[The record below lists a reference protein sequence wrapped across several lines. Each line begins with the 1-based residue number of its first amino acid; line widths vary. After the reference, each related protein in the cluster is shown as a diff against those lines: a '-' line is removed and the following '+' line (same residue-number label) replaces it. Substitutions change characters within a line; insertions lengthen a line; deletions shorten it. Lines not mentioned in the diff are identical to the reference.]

1 MYMDIHTHYVFLCL
15 MYVLILFSCLKSE
28 GILGVAYI
36 PWNFLGLRSVFCSNE
51 VTVGP
56 SERRVSDQSCL
67 RAEASIETPQRWG
80 LESSRVGEHRPV
92 LSWRGH
98 GSAGAC
104 PQTLPYLSHW
114 LFLSCVLYSKPVNL
128 SQVFSQVLLSHS
140 SEHQT

>member
-56 SERRVSDQSCL
+56 LERRVSDQACL
-67 RAEASIETPQRWG
+67 RAEASIKTPQRWG
-80 LESSRVGEHRPV
+80 LESSQVDEHRPV
-92 LSWRGH
+92 LRGWH
-98 GSAGAC
+98 AGEGMAAPAPAPRPCPVYSTGS
-104 PQTLPYLSHW
+104 S
-114 LFLSCVLYSKPVNL
+114 
-128 SQVFSQVLLSHS
+128 
-140 SEHQT
+140 